1 MVKEKNMSVN
11 FTPGLE
17 PYKTTGS
24 FKFWCQKVLPLV
36 YDDSLSYYE
45 LLCKVVNYLNDVI
58 SNVDGL
64 KTDVDN
70 LVKAYDELQDY
81 VNNYF
86 DYLDVQDEINNKLD
100 SMVEDGT
107 LSGLLAPLIGDAT
120 TNNFAPSGKL
130 FGGQLTNLYSDILN
144 PLKQHIQINLIG
156 DSITWG
162 SGATGTN
169 TAGGRA
175 GIPSDPRNFYDSPCW
190 ANLFK
195 RYIKSFLIEPVSE
208 TLSNYPS
215 SPSGESVVTYTS
227 NCQLSFYP
235 QNWTINAPSSGGSIT
250 LATSGS
256 LSHYGVGCRFN
267 FNGNFVG
274 DNELS
279 INGFTGDRFVISHR
293 TAPGELQSS
302 YGVYINNNLAASFE
316 HTGRAESIVDTE
328 DSVVLPA
335 KVWNAK
341 ISIKPLGYSSNTN
354 NYNIR
359 LVKIDFPKTI
369 TIDNCG
375 IIGTTLGNANVNITK
390 NNLILNKGNYNL
402 IGLGTNNRLIG
413 SSALTNGSW
422 TDGIYYCY
430 NTLLNS
436 LIPYTDG
443 NNNIVIGLTPPLL
456 DAPTS
461 PYTWNAQTV
470 NNALLKICKD
480 KELDFVGMYEIFY
493 GIENGDYTSDGLH
506 PNDYGHNIIFNNIR
520 HMMSL

>member
-1 MVKEKNMSVN
+1 MSEYIKLR
-11 FTPGLE
+11 P
-17 PYKTTGS
+17 

-45 LLCKVVNYLNDVI
+45 LLCRVVDYINKIIGDLDVLNNTLNNNNTELTNKINELQTNFNTLKNY
-58 SNVDGL
+58 
-64 KTDVDN
+64 VDN
-70 LVKAYDELQDY
+70 YF
-81 VNNYF
+81 NN
-86 DYLDVQDEINNKLD
+86 LDVETEINNKLD
-100 SMVEDGT
+100 DMAEDGT
-107 LSGLLAPLIGDAT
+107 LSELLAPLIGNAT
-120 TNNFAPSGKL
+120 NNNFAPSGKL
-130 FGGQLTNLYSDILN
+130 YGGQLASLYYDILN
-144 PLKQHIQINLIG
+144 PLKQDIQINLIG

-162 SGATGTN
+162 SGASGTN
-169 TAGGRA
+169 TAGGRK
-175 GIPSDPRNFYDSPCW
+175 GVPSDPRNFYNSPCW

-195 RYIKSFLIEPVSE
+195 KYIKSFLIGPVTE
-208 TLSNYPS
+208 TLANYPT
-215 SPSGESVVTYTS
+215 SPSGESIVKYVS

-235 QNWTINAPSSGGSIT
+235 QNWTINAPTSGGSIT
-250 LATSGS
+250 MATSGL
-256 LSHYGVGCRFN
+256 LSDYGVSCRFN
-267 FNGNFVG
+267 FNGNFSG

-279 INGFTGDRFVISHR
+279 IDGFTGDRFVISHR

-302 YGVYINNNLAASFE
+302 YGVYINDNLAASFE
-316 HTGRAESIVDTE
+316 HTGIAESIVDTK

-341 ISIKPLGYSSNTN
+341 ISIKPIGYDTSTN
-354 NYNIR
+354 GYNIR
-359 LVKIDFPKTI
+359 LLKIDFPKTI

-375 IIGTTLGNANVNITK
+375 IIGTNLGNANVNITN

-402 IGLGTNNRLIG
+402 IALGTNNRLIG

-430 NTLLNS
+430 NTLLSS

-480 KELDFVGMYEIFY
+480 KELDFIGMFEIFY
-493 GIENGDYTSDGLH
+493 GIENDKYTSDGLH
-506 PNDYGHNIIFNNIR
+506 PNDYGHSIMFNNIR